1 MLDPHVKHLPELWKQ
16 SSWGKGSAQVNIVSL
31 DLAPE
36 DILSSAT
43 RLILVGKEEEC
54 QELAVGTSLFST
66 SYGGT
71 TYLLPAILPRHE
83 G

>member
-1 MLDPHVKHLPELWKQ
+1 MVDPHVKHLPELWKQ
-16 SSWGKGSAQVNIVSL
+16 SIRRKDSAQVSIVSL

-43 RLILVGKEEEC
+43 RLVLVGKQEEW

-71 TYLLPAILPRHE
+71 TYLSPAILPRHE